1 MLNNFSIGYDGIGQD
16 IAITMKQSTLTK
28 GTDENKP
35 CKVSANDTVVLCAD
49 GDRFHGIVGNIDR
62 EICSVHLRGIFCLPY
77 SGSAPTVGTSKLL
90 ANGSGG
96 VKVDVGGDGFRVVNV
111 DTTNTMVYFYFV

>member
-1 MLNNFSIGYDGIGQD
+1 MLSSFSIGYDGIGKD
-16 IAITMKQSTLTK
+16 LAITMRQSTLTK

-35 CKVSANDTVVLCAD
+35 CKVSANDTVALCAD
-49 GDRFHGIVGNIDR
+49 GDRIHGVIGTIDK
-62 EICSVHLRGIFCLPY
+62 EVCSVNLRGIFSIPY
-77 SGSAPTVGTSKLL
+77 TGSAPTVGISKLL

-96 VKVDVGGDGFRVVNV
+96 VKVDAGGDEFRVVHV